1 MRIYE
6 NISELIG
13 GTPLFEPKRIADKDE
28 LSARLLLKLE
38 YFNPAGS
45 VKDRVGREMIDN
57 AESEGLLGPGSV
69 IIEPT
74 SGNTGVGIAAVAA
87 SRGYRVI
94 ITMPETMSE
103 ERKALIRALGAEL
116 VLTEGGKGMLGAIE
130 EAERIR
136 DKTPGSIVAGQFS
149 NPSNPAAHEKTT
161 GPEIWRDTE
170 GNVDIF
176 VAGIGTGGTV
186 TGVGRFLKAQKQ
198 SVRIIGVEPASSP
211 FLTEG
216 WAGAHGIQGIG
227 AGFKPEVL
235 NLEVLDGIIKVS
247 DADAYK
253 MCRTLARRE
262 GLLAGISSGA
272 VLSAALCLAKR
283 RENEGKIIV
292 ALLPDGGERYLS
304 VPGYSE

>member
-57 AESEGLLGPGSV
+57 AESRGLLGPGSV
-69 IIEPT
+69 LIEPT